1 MVTVRERVK
10 EIQTEVRDS
19 VIGPERAR
27 VLLSML
33 AGLLG
38 HCYEAVRLADA
49 EYGAVL
55 LGYLESGERVHLSK
69 LRAEL
74 TPEYARKREARDTQS
89 LVVELMRSL
98 KHLLR
103 AIEHDPARG

>member
-1 MVTVRERVK
+1 VVTVRERVRD
-10 EIQTEVRDS
+10 IQTEVRDS

-38 HCYEAVRLADA
+38 HCFEAVRLADA
-49 EYGAVL
+49 DYAAVL
-55 LGYLESGERVHLSK
+55 LGFLESGERVHLSRM
-69 LRAEL
+69 RAEL
-74 TPEYARKREARDTQS
+74 TPAYQRKREAKDTRD

-98 KHLLR
+98 KYLLR
-103 AIEHDPARG
+103 AMESDPARG